1 VVDGAGRRAA
11 GQSGATRRR
20 PGLSRAAVLDAAL
33 EIVDRG
39 GIGELSMRKLGASL
53 SVEAM
58 ALYRYVRNREALL
71 DGLVDRV
78 MDELYAD
85 PSTLLRPEDDWRAF
99 LQRVAAGV
107 RRIARQHPQLFP
119 LVATR
124 PPAAPWIRP
133 PLRSLRWVEGF
144 LSGLQERGFSED
156 GAIYAYR
163 AFATFLVGHLLLE
176 VSARGVDPVPAAAAE
191 DEAPPDVDLTAYP
204 VLRRMAPLLA
214 VEDLDEEFAHS
225 LGNLL
230 DRIGEH
236 SRLARRG
243 ARG

>member
-1 VVDGAGRRAA
+1 MGDEAGRKAA
-11 GQSGATRRR
+11 GQSGATRRP

-33 EIVDRG
+33 DIVDRR
-39 GIGELSMRKLGASL
+39 GIGDLSMRKLGAAL
-53 SVEAM
+53 HVEAM
-58 ALYRYVRNREALL
+58 ALYRYVQSREALL

-78 MDELYAD
+78 MDDLYAD
-85 PSTLLRPEDDWRAF
+85 PSTLLRPEDDWRDF

-107 RRIARQHPQLFP
+107 RRIAQQHPQLFP

-144 LSGLQERGFSED
+144 LSGLQERGFTED

-176 VSARGVDPVPAAAAE
+176 VSARGVDPVPAAAS
-191 DEAPPDVDLTAYP
+191 DEPAPEVDLTAYP
-204 VLRRMAPLLA
+204 VLSRLAPRLA

-230 DRIGEH
+230 DRIGEN
-236 SRLARRG
+236 SRLARPA

>member
-1 VVDGAGRRAA
+1 MAQDDRAAA

-20 PGLSRAAVLDAAL
+20 PGLTRAAVLDAAL
-33 EIVDRG
+33 ELVDRR
-39 GIGELSMRKLGASL
+39 GIADLSMRKLGAHL
-53 SVEAM
+53 HVEAM
-58 ALYRYVRNREALL
+58 ALYRYVRNRDALL

-78 MDELYAD
+78 MDDLYAD
-85 PSTLLRPEDDWRAF
+85 PSTLLREEDDWREF
-99 LQRVAAGV
+99 VQRVADGV

-144 LSGLQERGFSED
+144 LAGLQARGFTED

-176 VSARGVDPVPAAAAE
+176 VSARGVDPVPAAGAE
-191 DEAPPDVDLTAYP
+191 EPAVEVDLDAYP
-204 VLRRMAPLLA
+204 VLSRLAPKLA
-214 VEDLDEEFAHS
+214 VEDMDEEFAHS
-225 LGNLL
+225 LENLL
-230 DRIGEH
+230 DRIGEQ
-236 SRLARRG
+236 SRLARTG
-243 ARG
+243 PQV

>member
-1 VVDGAGRRAA
+1 VADEAGRKAA

-33 EIVDRG
+33 EIVDSA
-39 GIGELSMRKLGASL
+39 GIGGLSMRKLGASL
-53 SVEAM
+53 HVEAM

-85 PSTLLRPEDDWRAF
+85 PATLLRPEDDWRDF

-144 LSGLQERGFSED
+144 LSGLQERGFTED

-176 VSARGVDPVPAAAAE
+176 VSARGVDPVPVAVT
-191 DEAPPDVDLTAYP
+191 DEPPPDVDLSAYP
-204 VLRRMAPLLA
+204 VLRRLAPRLA

-225 LGNLL
+225 LENLL
-230 DRIGEH
+230 DRIGDN
-236 SRLARRG
+236 SRLARPG